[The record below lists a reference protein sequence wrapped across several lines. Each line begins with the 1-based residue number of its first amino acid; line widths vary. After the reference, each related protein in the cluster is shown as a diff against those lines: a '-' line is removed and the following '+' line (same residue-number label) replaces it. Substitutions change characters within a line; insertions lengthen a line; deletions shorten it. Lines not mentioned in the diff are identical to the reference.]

1 MYVDNVFMQKY
12 AHIWCRPGPDMFY
25 SAIFKPLS
33 KLFQTKIM
41 TLYFKYDFTI
51 MALKEQKRKNSKQD
65 GLGRRRLIGSS
76 NSPYKL
82 SNCQIFFS
90 KKLIVN
96 PEPCKLVYKIFLTF
110 L

>member
-41 TLYFKYDFTI
+41 THYFKYDFTI
-51 MALKEQKRKNSKQD
+51 MALKER
-65 GLGRRRLIGSS
+65 GRTLNKMVWVGGD
-76 NSPYKL
+76 L
-82 SNCQIFFS
+82 
-90 KKLIVN
+90 
-96 PEPCKLVYKIFLTF
+96 
-110 L
+110 